1 MTMEE
6 YLNEHPRHEGEDAP
20 LQQDTCPP
28 YHCSYCGDE
37 LQAGEVIYEL
47 GDERVHDECFL
58 EYAED
63 AFTPGY
69 LALCLGYTKRTVG
82 A

>member
-6 YLNEHPRHEGEDAP
+6 YLNEHDRHEGEDTP
-20 LQQDTCPP
+20 LRSDPCPP
-28 YHCSYCGDE
+28 FHCSYCGDE

-69 LALCLGYTKRTVG
+69 LALCLGYTKRTV
-82 A
+82 

>member
-1 MTMEE
+1 MTAEE
-6 YLNEHPRHEGEDAP
+6 YLNEHDRHEGEDTP
-20 LQQDTCPP
+20 LRSGTCPP
-28 YHCSYCGDE
+28 RHCSYCGDE

-69 LALCLGYTKRTVG
+69 LALCLGYTKKVVG
-82 A
+82 

>member
-1 MTMEE
+1 MTAEE
-6 YLNEHPRHEGEDAP
+6 YLNEHDRYDGEDAP
-20 LQQDTCPP
+20 LRSDTCPP
-28 YHCSYCGDE
+28 SCCAYCGDE

-69 LALCLGYTKRTVG
+69 LALCLGYTKKVVG
-82 A
+82 

>member
-6 YLNEHPRHEGEDAP
+6 YLNEHDRHEGEDAP
-20 LQQDTCPP
+20 IRSDTCPP
-28 YHCSYCGDE
+28 FHCSYCGDE

-47 GDERVHDECFL
+47 GEEKVHDECFL
-58 EYAED
+58 AYAED

-69 LALCLGYTKRTVG
+69 LALCLGYTKRTV
-82 A
+82 